1 MENNTNEINNED
13 ENNNVKI
20 FDENNITEKGNLF
33 LPIQV
38 ENYLNVIL
46 YYIIIKIQSNSD
58 WGNTNEILLK
68 VIKSLT
74 NTVHYQ
80 GMALKQM
87 DKELREKFS
96 FNELNPLLNN
106 KLDNSDLE
114 QIINNINIELE
125 KRPTN
130 EEIIEILN
138 QKVDKKELAYALE
151 SKPSTNDLYNNRKK
165 IEENSRNIELI
176 KDNIHNIILNNT
188 QQKNEMDLIKKELNK
203 KSNLDDVAEALELK
217 LDNENFV
224 NELNNIK
231 NNIENDINIIKKEKL
246 EEIEKKIEEINRNKN
261 DVNDF
266 KLISDAFQDMKL
278 NLTQRI
284 DDIDNDFDRLIENIK
299 TQFNNTNKLITDLE
313 NKKSEKNDFDNMNLL
328 LSKKLDEDK
337 FNKLISDLKN
347 NIFESMNNFK
357 EDYLTNI
364 KILENKSENKNDTII
379 TELNKQNESIQN
391 FINNEKQEISLIIN
405 EILNENNLEY
415 NNNIEELNEEIKKL
429 NINLNEKINKKLD
442 EEKFDSY
449 LNNIKKELNSK
460 MSLFDS
466 QKNIQEISSSL
477 DKKLNILITNMKQEI
492 ITNLESLLNEK
503 ADISLLNDKIS
514 SVDFNVLKDYINT
527 VDFELKQKMETLF
540 NEYMNIIQTNM
551 QEINLLLN
559 NKVNIDE
566 YNSTIN
572 KIRKD
577 LKIKI
582 DNNEFNNA
590 MNNQALINDIICNEN
605 QIGRWL
611 WKTGKIKSG
620 FIITWDTQKINTAPD
635 NYLWEKD
642 KSVINIINGGI
653 YQINLGFYFSYS
665 INKKPQVQIIINNE
679 NVINVNNNNY
689 HLNNKINNKKMN
701 SISFSDFIIL
711 KDNSKISVT
720 FNGEEGLGFIGLKK
734 L

>member
-1 MENNTNEINNED
+1 
-13 ENNNVKI
+13 
-20 FDENNITEKGNLF
+20 
-33 LPIQV
+33 
-38 ENYLNVIL
+38 
-46 YYIIIKIQSNSD
+46 
-58 WGNTNEILLK
+58 
-68 VIKSLT
+68 
-74 NTVHYQ
+74 
-80 GMALKQM
+80 MALKQM
-87 DKELREKFS
+87 DKELREKFGY
-96 FNELNPLLNN
+96 NELNPLLNN
-106 KLDNSDLE
+106 KLDNSELE

-130 EEIIEILN
+130 EEIIQILN
-138 QKVDKKELAYALE
+138 QKVDKKELAYYLE

-176 KDNIHNIILNNT
+176 KDNIHNIIINNT
-188 QQKNEMDLIKKELNK
+188 QQKNEMDMIKKELNK

-246 EEIEKKIEEINRNKN
+246 EEIEKKIEEINKNKN

-278 NLTQRI
+278 NLTQRV

-313 NKKSEKNDFDNMNLL
+313 NKKSEKKDLDNMNLI
-328 LSKKLDEDK
+328 LSKKVDEDK

-415 NNNIEELNEEIKKL
+415 NNNFEELNEEIKKL

-466 QKNIQEISSSL
+466 QKNIQEISLSL
-477 DKKLNILITNMKQEI
+477 DKKMNILITNIKQEI
-492 ITNLESLLNEK
+492 INNIESLLNEK

-527 VDFELKQKMETLF
+527 VDFELKQKMETMF
-540 NEYMNIIQTNM
+540 NESMNIINTNI
-551 QEINLLLN
+551 QNLN
-559 NKVNIDE
+559 NKVNIEE

-572 KIRKD
+572 KIRKE

-620 FIITWDTQKINTAPD
+620 FIIPWDTQKINTAPD
-635 NYLWEKD
+635 NYIWEKNN
-642 KSVINIINGGI
+642 SVINIINGGI
-653 YQINLGFYFSYS
+653 YQINLGFYFSNN
-665 INKKPQVQIIINNE
+665 INKKPQVQIIINSE
-679 NVINVNNNNY
+679 NVVNV
-689 HLNNKINNKKMN
+689 NNKINNKKMN

>member
-1 MENNTNEINNED
+1 M
-13 ENNNVKI
+13 
-20 FDENNITEKGNLF
+20 
-33 LPIQV
+33 
-38 ENYLNVIL
+38 
-46 YYIIIKIQSNSD
+46 
-58 WGNTNEILLK
+58 
-68 VIKSLT
+68 T

-87 DKELREKFS
+87 DKELREKFGY
-96 FNELNPLLNN
+96 NELNPLLNN
-106 KLDNSDLE
+106 KLDNSELE

-130 EEIIEILN
+130 EEIIQILN
-138 QKVDKKELAYALE
+138 QKVDKKELAYYLE

-176 KDNIHNIILNNT
+176 KDNIHNIIINNT
-188 QQKNEMDLIKKELNK
+188 QQKNEMDMIKKELNK

-246 EEIEKKIEEINRNKN
+246 EEIEKKIEEINKNKN

-278 NLTQRI
+278 NLTQRV

-313 NKKSEKNDFDNMNLL
+313 NKKSEKKDLDNMNLI

-415 NNNIEELNEEIKKL
+415 NNNFEELNEEIKKL

-466 QKNIQEISSSL
+466 QKNIQEISLSL
-477 DKKLNILITNMKQEI
+477 DKKMNILITNIKQEI
-492 ITNLESLLNEK
+492 INNIESLLNEK

-527 VDFELKQKMETLF
+527 VDFELKQKMETMF
-540 NEYMNIIQTNM
+540 NESMNIINTNI
-551 QEINLLLN
+551 QNLN
-559 NKVNIDE
+559 NKVNIEE

-572 KIRKD
+572 KIRKE

-620 FIITWDTQKINTAPD
+620 FIIPWDTQKINTAPD
-635 NYLWEKD
+635 NYIWEKNN
-642 KSVINIINGGI
+642 SVINIINGGI
-653 YQINLGFYFSYS
+653 YQINLGFYFSNN
-665 INKKPQVQIIINNE
+665 INKKPQVQIIINSE
-679 NVINVNNNNY
+679 NVLNV
-689 HLNNKINNKKMN
+689 NNKINNKKMN

>member
-1 MENNTNEINNED
+1 
-13 ENNNVKI
+13 
-20 FDENNITEKGNLF
+20 
-33 LPIQV
+33 
-38 ENYLNVIL
+38 
-46 YYIIIKIQSNSD
+46 
-58 WGNTNEILLK
+58 
-68 VIKSLT
+68 
-74 NTVHYQ
+74 
-80 GMALKQM
+80 M
-87 DKELREKFS
+87 DKELREKFGY
-96 FNELNPLLNN
+96 NELNPLLNN
-106 KLDNSDLE
+106 KLDNSELE

-130 EEIIEILN
+130 EEIIQILN
-138 QKVDKKELAYALE
+138 QKVDKKELAYYLE

-176 KDNIHNIILNNT
+176 KDNIHNIIINNT
-188 QQKNEMDLIKKELNK
+188 QQKNEMDMIKNELNK

-246 EEIEKKIEEINRNKN
+246 EEIEKKIEEINKNKN

-278 NLTQRI
+278 NLTQRV

-313 NKKSEKNDFDNMNLL
+313 NKKSEKKDLDNMNLI

-415 NNNIEELNEEIKKL
+415 NNNFEELNEEIKKL

-466 QKNIQEISSSL
+466 QKNIQEISLSL
-477 DKKLNILITNMKQEI
+477 DKKMNILITNIKQEI
-492 ITNLESLLNEK
+492 INNIESLLNEK

-527 VDFELKQKMETLF
+527 VDFELKQKMETMF
-540 NEYMNIIQTNM
+540 NEYMNIINTNI
-551 QEINLLLN
+551 QNLN
-559 NKVNIDE
+559 NKVNIEE

-572 KIRKD
+572 KIRKE

-620 FIITWDTQKINTAPD
+620 FIIPWDTQKINTAPD
-635 NYLWEKD
+635 NYIWEKNN
-642 KSVINIINGGI
+642 SVINIINGGI
-653 YQINLGFYFSYS
+653 YQINLGFYFSNN
-665 INKKPQVQIIINNE
+665 INKKPQVQIIINSE
-679 NVINVNNNNY
+679 NVVNV
-689 HLNNKINNKKMN
+689 NNKINNKKMN

>member
-1 MENNTNEINNED
+1 
-13 ENNNVKI
+13 
-20 FDENNITEKGNLF
+20 
-33 LPIQV
+33 
-38 ENYLNVIL
+38 
-46 YYIIIKIQSNSD
+46 
-58 WGNTNEILLK
+58 
-68 VIKSLT
+68 
-74 NTVHYQ
+74 
-80 GMALKQM
+80 M

-96 FNELNPLLNN
+96 YNELNPLLNN
-106 KLDNSDLE
+106 KLDNSELE

-130 EEIIEILN
+130 EEIIQILN
-138 QKVDKKELAYALE
+138 QKVDKKELAYYLE

-176 KDNIHNIILNNT
+176 KDNIHNIIINNT
-188 QQKNEMDLIKKELNK
+188 QQKNEMDMIKKELNK

-246 EEIEKKIEEINRNKN
+246 EEIEKKIEEINKNKN

-278 NLTQRI
+278 NLTQRV

-313 NKKSEKNDFDNMNLL
+313 NKKSEKKDLDNMNLI

-415 NNNIEELNEEIKKL
+415 NNNFEELNEEIKKL

-466 QKNIQEISSSL
+466 QKNIQEISLSL
-477 DKKLNILITNMKQEI
+477 DKKMNILITNIKQEI
-492 ITNLESLLNEK
+492 INNIESLLNEK

-527 VDFELKQKMETLF
+527 VDFELKQKMETMF
-540 NEYMNIIQTNM
+540 NEYMNIINTNI
-551 QEINLLLN
+551 QNLN
-559 NKVNIDE
+559 NKVNIEE

-572 KIRKD
+572 KIRKE

-620 FIITWDTQKINTAPD
+620 FIIPWDTQKINTAPD
-635 NYLWEKD
+635 NYIWEKNN
-642 KSVINIINGGI
+642 SVINIINGGI
-653 YQINLGFYFSYS
+653 YQINLGFYFSNN
-665 INKKPQVQIIINNE
+665 INKKPQVQIIINSE
-679 NVINVNNNNY
+679 NVLNV
-689 HLNNKINNKKMN
+689 NNKINNKKMN

>member
-1 MENNTNEINNED
+1 M
-13 ENNNVKI
+13 
-20 FDENNITEKGNLF
+20 
-33 LPIQV
+33 
-38 ENYLNVIL
+38 
-46 YYIIIKIQSNSD
+46 
-58 WGNTNEILLK
+58 
-68 VIKSLT
+68 T

-87 DKELREKFS
+87 DKELREKFGY
-96 FNELNPLLNN
+96 NELNPLLNN
-106 KLDNSDLE
+106 KLDNSELE

-130 EEIIEILN
+130 EEIIQILN
-138 QKVDKKELAYALE
+138 QKVDKKELAYYLE

-176 KDNIHNIILNNT
+176 KDNIHNIIINNT
-188 QQKNEMDLIKKELNK
+188 QQKNEMDMIKKELNK

-246 EEIEKKIEEINRNKN
+246 EEIEKKIEEINKNKN

-278 NLTQRI
+278 NLTQRV

-313 NKKSEKNDFDNMNLL
+313 NKKSEKKDLDNMNLI

-415 NNNIEELNEEIKKL
+415 NNNFEELNEEIKKL

-466 QKNIQEISSSL
+466 QKNIQEISLSL
-477 DKKLNILITNMKQEI
+477 DKKMNILITNIKQEI
-492 ITNLESLLNEK
+492 INNIESLLNEK

-527 VDFELKQKMETLF
+527 VDFELKQKMETMF
-540 NEYMNIIQTNM
+540 NEYMNIINTNI
-551 QEINLLLN
+551 QNLN
-559 NKVNIDE
+559 NKVNIEE

-572 KIRKD
+572 KIRKE

-620 FIITWDTQKINTAPD
+620 FIIPWDTQKINTAPD
-635 NYLWEKD
+635 NYIWEKNN
-642 KSVINIINGGI
+642 SVINIINGGI
-653 YQINLGFYFSYS
+653 YQINLGFYFSNN
-665 INKKPQVQIIINNE
+665 INKKPQVQIIINSE
-679 NVINVNNNNY
+679 NVLNA
-689 HLNNKINNKKMN
+689 NNKINNKKMN

>member
-1 MENNTNEINNED
+1 M
-13 ENNNVKI
+13 
-20 FDENNITEKGNLF
+20 
-33 LPIQV
+33 
-38 ENYLNVIL
+38 
-46 YYIIIKIQSNSD
+46 
-58 WGNTNEILLK
+58 
-68 VIKSLT
+68 T

-96 FNELNPLLNN
+96 YNELNPLLNN
-106 KLDNSDLE
+106 KLDNSELE

-130 EEIIEILN
+130 EEIIQILN
-138 QKVDKKELAYALE
+138 QKVDKKELAYYLE

-176 KDNIHNIILNNT
+176 KDNIHNIIINNT
-188 QQKNEMDLIKKELNK
+188 QQKNEMDMIKKELNK

-246 EEIEKKIEEINRNKN
+246 EEIEKKIEEINKNKN

-278 NLTQRI
+278 NLTQRV

-313 NKKSEKNDFDNMNLL
+313 NKKSEKKDLDNMNLI

-415 NNNIEELNEEIKKL
+415 NNNFEELNGEIKKL

-466 QKNIQEISSSL
+466 QKNIQEISLSL
-477 DKKLNILITNMKQEI
+477 DKKMNILITNIKQEI
-492 ITNLESLLNEK
+492 INNIESLLNEK

-527 VDFELKQKMETLF
+527 VDFELKQKMETMF
-540 NEYMNIIQTNM
+540 NEYMNIINTNI
-551 QEINLLLN
+551 QNLN
-559 NKVNIDE
+559 NKVNIEE

-572 KIRKD
+572 KIRKE

-620 FIITWDTQKINTAPD
+620 FIIPWDTQKINTAPD
-635 NYLWEKD
+635 NYIWEKNN
-642 KSVINIINGGI
+642 SVINIINGGI
-653 YQINLGFYFSYS
+653 YQINLGFYFSNN
-665 INKKPQVQIIINNE
+665 INKKPQVQIILNSE
-679 NVINVNNNNY
+679 NVVNV
-689 HLNNKINNKKMN
+689 NNKINNKKMN